1 MRQTPGPMR
10 GRRETG
16 GYTFFFQIANDG
28 SRRSCSVRIDAGSM
42 HDASLL
48 FREKWPVIEAM
59 ARGRIKTGLVDEGVI
74 TIIEPS

>member
-1 MRQTPGPMR
+1 
-10 GRRETG
+10 
-16 GYTFFFQIANDG
+16 
-28 SRRSCSVRIDAGSM
+28 M